1 MKAKKQNQAWSPEDI
16 HLVMT
21 STLKMSKVAKKLNR
35 TAHACSMKKYSLNKK
50 IAAEKLA
57 KVKTVR
63 TKRKTT
69 IGSAM
74 PVLAKPVLKSYSY
87 EGRHNIITVNKLG
100 WLTRILLGVKEAA

>member
-1 MKAKKQNQAWSPEDI
+1 MKAKNQNQAWSPEDI

-50 IAAEKLA
+50 MAAEKLA
-57 KVKTVR
+57 VKTVR
-63 TKRKTT
+63 KRKTT

-100 WLTRILLGVKEAA
+100 WLTRVLLGVKEAV